1 MQYRLLLFF
10 VIILFV
16 TGCDGFGKNDK
27 DLSTKSILGS
37 WRLFNLESITPPD
50 THNVEKLLG
59 DADNNEIVKQGMVLS
74 FFKDG
79 TYTEV
84 RGTGF
89 YKTGKWKYSNKEK
102 MLYFSDSATTTA
114 LRVTP
119 ETVNNRQTINFIS
132 PSIQRKL
139 KFTRDAE
146 PLKEFAEDP
155 FYFKN
160 NAWRLRPIQSET
172 HDQLVKRLG
181 NYFRHLLY
189 ILKASKDRKQS
200 VVSFEFSQGLVRI
213 YNGGI
218 GIIPYASLNENWINT
233 YFDEH
238 NAREAYQMF
247 QKYLA
252 TNSYR
257 GASIGDWIQ
266 DDYNIL
272 LSIYGDTQKGKF

>member
-10 VIILFV
+10 SITVFIS
-16 TGCDGFGKNDK
+16 GCNIFDNYDRNV
-27 DLSTKSILGS
+27 STKSLLGS
-37 WRLFNLESITPPD
+37 WRLFNLENINTAK
-50 THNVEKLLG
+50 TQNVEKLLTE
-59 DADNNEIVKQGMVLS
+59 ADNNEIVKQGIILS

-79 TYTEV
+79 TYTEIQGSGYY
-84 RGTGF
+84 R
-89 YKTGKWKYSNKEK
+89 TGKWKYSSKEK
-102 MLYFSDSATTTA
+102 MLNFSDSGTTRA
-114 LRVTP
+114 IKVTT
-119 ETVNNRQTINFIS
+119 EIINNRQTIS
-132 PSIQRKL
+132 LTSTVLQKKL
-139 KFTRDAE
+139 KFTRDAD
-146 PLKEFAEDP
+146 PLKELDEDP

-160 NAWRLRPIQSET
+160 NAWRIKPTQLET
-172 HDQLVKRLG
+172 HDELIKRLG

-189 ILKASKDRKQS
+189 ILKSSQERKKD

-218 GIIPYASLNENWINT
+218 GIIPYSAVSKNWIDT
-233 YFDEH
+233 YYDEA
-238 NAREAYQMF
+238 NVREAYLAF

-257 GASIGDWIQ
+257 GAGIGDWIQ